1 MHFYDD
7 SSSETKKPICFKQQQ
22 SFISLIFEM
31 HDFYITW
38 LYALRF
44 VTCKVSVDV
53 FSLLY
58 SKLLLAK
65 LCLLLFG
72 ATFADLHW

>member
-1 MHFYDD
+1 MHN
-7 SSSETKKPICFKQQQ
+7 
-22 SFISLIFEM
+22 L
-31 HDFYITW
+31 YILW

-44 VTCKVSVDV
+44 VTYKGSVDA

-65 LCLLLFG
+65 LSLFVFG
-72 ATFADLHW
+72 AEWHWQFISICSCFIRDYCLSVVKLVVRG